1 MARHPG
7 KAGGPVNLE
16 VALFGL
22 PLISVSWSRVD
33 PAEGGVE
40 SVELGT
46 YAEEPEVDSDF
57 GFVREG
63 TR

>member
-16 VALFGL
+16 VTLFGL
-22 PLISVSWSRVD
+22 PLISLSWSRVD
-33 PAEGGVE
+33 PSKGGIE

-46 YAEEPEVDSDF
+46 YVEEPEADPDF

>member
-16 VALFGL
+16 VTLFGL
-22 PLISVSWSRVD
+22 PLISISWSRVD
-33 PAEGGVE
+33 PEEGGTD

-46 YAEEPEVDSDF
+46 YTEEPEVDPDF
-57 GFVREG
+57 GVVKG
-63 TR
+63 STG

>member
-16 VALFGL
+16 VTLFGL
-22 PLISVSWSRVD
+22 PLISISWSRVD
-33 PAEGGVE
+33 PEEGGME
-40 SVELGT
+40 SVDLGT
-46 YAEEPEVDSDF
+46 YTDTPEGDPDF
-57 GFVREG
+57 GFVRDS